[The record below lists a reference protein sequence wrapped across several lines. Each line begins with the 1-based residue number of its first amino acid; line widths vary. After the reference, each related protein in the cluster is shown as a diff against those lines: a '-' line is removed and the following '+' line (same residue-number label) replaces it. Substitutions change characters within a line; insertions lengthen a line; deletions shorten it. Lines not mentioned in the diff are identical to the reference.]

1 MTKNKGRAAAAVAT
15 LAAHALD
22 AVDPD
27 QNRRGG
33 RPGAPGRH
41 DAFDAW
47 RTTPAADAAV
57 DFNTR
62 RPVLK
67 RSTFF
72 DACAFPLDRLV
83 GDGRLRSPLHLA
95 AEAGLN
101 ELVASL
107 LAGDEVHQDGDLE
120 PTGAPTFEINGKDA
134 DGWTPLMHACFR
146 GGVARRSVAR
156 SLIDA
161 GAAVAQKNGEGERL
175 APRGG
180 PRPGGDHQREDAD
193 IVELL
198 LDEALK

>member
-1 MTKNKGRAAAAVAT
+1 MPGEYHNHRNGDDRGVTKNKGRAAAAAVAT

-47 RTTPAADAAV
+47 RTTPALDAAV

-62 RPVLK
+62 SPVLK
-67 RSTFF
+67 RSAFF

-95 AEAGLN
+95 AEAGLH
-101 ELVASL
+101 ELVDSL

-120 PTGAPTFEINGKDA
+120 PTGAPTLRSTARIV
-134 DGWTPLMHACFR
+134 M
-146 GGVARRSVAR
+146 GGRR
-156 SLIDA
+156 
-161 GAAVAQKNGEGERL
+161 
-175 APRGG
+175 
-180 PRPGGDHQREDAD
+180 
-193 IVELL
+193 
-198 LDEALK
+198 